1 MNKWPVVPKLGN
13 KEPSSGMWIVRV
25 ISLFSIISA
34 FALGWVS
41 LACAEVLTLPQ
52 GLRLARESS
61 RLIKINQE
69 QEKISEG
76 DTLIAKSALLPSI
89 NASANQTFY
98 AKQPFAVFGPF
109 TVPTMEK
116 NFPSY
121 SLSIQQLLYD
131 FGVTISRYRSSKAI
145 LETKKIDT
153 VRIRNFVSLDFALV
167 YFDLLE
173 SEKLMLVGESEVR
186 TLEAHLR
193 DAKNMY
199 ENGVITKNDL
209 LQAEVRL
216 SDARQKVLN
225 ARNLR
230 AVNASRLNTVLS
242 RPLNT
247 DVQVMDVEFTPSGYT
262 VFDRG
267 KAFESAVQ
275 ERPEVRIIVETMNA
289 LDLEE
294 KSRKA
299 EYYPRFFASASYDY
313 TDNRYLSPEANASL
327 ILGMSMNLF
336 SGGSTKA
343 ELLKTEYRRRQLLE
357 QKARIEDEVRL
368 EVEKNLLDLS
378 NARERMKVAKDAV
391 GQAEENLRINR
402 VRYEEGVGTATEVL
416 DAVTLLTTAETN
428 HYRALYD
435 FRRAEAS
442 VFYSMGKDL
451 VEIYQ

>member
-1 MNKWPVVPKLGN
+1 MKEGLVVPKCGG
-13 KEPSSGMWIVRV
+13 KG
-25 ISLFSIISA
+25 ISLKMWAVHFLSIISTLTPA
-34 FALGWVS
+34 FAS
-41 LACAEVLTLPQ
+41 LSCAEVLTLPQ
-52 GLRLARESS
+52 GLRLARENN

-69 QEKISEG
+69 QERISEG
-76 DTLIAKSALLPSI
+76 DTLIAKSALLPSL
-89 NASANQTFY
+89 NASAHMTFY
-98 AKQPFAVFGPF
+98 AHQPFAVFGPV
-109 TVPTMEK
+109 TVPTSEK

-131 FGVTISRYRSSKAI
+131 FGGTISRYRSSKAI
-145 LETKKIDT
+145 LETRKLDT

-173 SEKLMLVGESEVR
+173 AEKLVRVAESEVR

-193 DAKNMY
+193 DAKNLY
-199 ENGVITKNDL
+199 ENGVITRNDL

-216 SDARQKVLN
+216 SDARQKFLN
-225 ARNLR
+225 TANLR

-242 RPLNT
+242 RALNT
-247 DVQVMDVEFTPSGYT
+247 DVQVMDLELASAADAGP
-262 VFDRG
+262 DRQ
-267 KAFESAVQ
+267 KAFEVAVR
-275 ERPEVRIIVETMNA
+275 ERPEVRILDETMKA

-299 EYYPRFFASASYDY
+299 EYYPRFFAGASYDY
-313 TDNRYLSPEANASL
+313 VDNRYLLHEANASL
-327 ILGMSMNLF
+327 VLGMSLNLF

-343 ELLKTEYRRRQLLE
+343 ELLRAEYRRRQLLE

-378 NARERMKVAKDAV
+378 NARERMKVAKDAA

-428 HYRALYD
+428 RYRALYD

-442 VFYSMGKDL
+442 VFYSLGKDL
-451 VEIYQ
+451 VEVYK

>member
-1 MNKWPVVPKLGN
+1 MKKWSVVPQCGYKGSL
-13 KEPSSGMWIVRV
+13 PGMCAVHV
-25 ISLFSIISA
+25 ISLISA
-34 FALGWVS
+34 LTSVFVS
-41 LACAEVLTLPQ
+41 LSCAEVLTLPQ
-52 GLRLARESS
+52 GLRLAQENS

-69 QEKISEG
+69 QEKITEG
-76 DTLIAKSALLPSI
+76 DTLVAKSGLLPSL
-89 NASANQTFY
+89 NVSANQTFF
-98 AKQPFAVFGPF
+98 ARQPFAVFGTF
-109 TVPTMEK
+109 SVPTSER

-131 FGVTISRYRSSKAI
+131 FGGTISRYRSSKAI
-145 LETKKIDT
+145 LETRKIDT
-153 VRIRNFVSLDFALV
+153 VRVRNFVSLDFALV
-167 YFDLLE
+167 FFDLLE
-173 SEKLMLVGESEVR
+173 SEKLVLVAESEVK

-193 DAKNMY
+193 DAGSLY

-225 ARNLR
+225 TRNLR
-230 AVNASRLNTVLS
+230 AINASRLNTVLA

-247 DVQVMDVEFTPSGYT
+247 DVQVMDVEFAQSA
-262 VFDRG
+262 VLDRG
-267 KAFESAVQ
+267 KAFEAAVQ

-299 EYYPRFFASASYDY
+299 EYYPTFFASASYDY
-313 TDNRYLSPEANASL
+313 TDNRYLLHEANASL
-327 ILGMSMNLF
+327 VLGMSLNLF

-343 ELLKTEYRRRQLLE
+343 ELIKTEYRRRQLLE
-357 QKARIEDEVRL
+357 QRARIEDEVRL

-378 NARERMKVAKDAV
+378 NARERIKVAKDAV
-391 GQAEENLRINR
+391 GQAEENLRINK

-416 DAVTLLTTAETN
+416 DAVTLLTTSETN
-428 HYRALYD
+428 RYRALYD

-451 VEIYQ
+451 AEVYQ

>member
-1 MNKWPVVPKLGN
+1 MKKWLVPKRGYKGL
-13 KEPSSGMWIVRV
+13 SLRMWAVHLISV
-25 ISLFSIISA
+25 ISTLTSVF
-34 FALGWVS
+34 VS
-41 LACAEVLTLPQ
+41 LSCAEVLTLPQ
-52 GLRLARESS
+52 GLRLAQESS
-61 RLIKINQE
+61 RMIKINQE

-76 DTLIAKSALLPSI
+76 DTLIAKASLLPSV
-89 NASANQTFY
+89 NASANQTLF
-98 AKQPFAVFGPF
+98 ARQPFAVFGSF
-109 TVPTMEK
+109 TVPTSEK

-131 FGVTISRYRSSKAI
+131 FGGTISRYRSSKAI
-145 LETKKIDT
+145 LESKKLDT
-153 VRIRNFVSLDFALV
+153 LRVRNFVSLDFALV

-173 SEKLMLVGESEVR
+173 SEKLVCVAESEVR

-193 DAKNMY
+193 DAKNLY

-216 SDARQKVLN
+216 SDARQKLLN
-225 ARNLR
+225 TRNLR
-230 AVNASRLNTVLS
+230 AINTSRLNTVLS
-242 RPLNT
+242 RSLNT
-247 DVQVMDVEFTPSGYT
+247 DVQVMDLELAASGY
-262 VFDRG
+262 VVLDRQE
-267 KAFESAVQ
+267 AFEVAVQ
-275 ERPEVRIIVETMNA
+275 ERPEVRILDETMKA

-299 EYYPRFFASASYDY
+299 EYYPRFFAGASYDY
-313 TDNRYLSPEANASL
+313 VDNRYLSPEANASL
-327 ILGMSMNLF
+327 VLGMSLNLF

-343 ELLKTEYRRRQLLE
+343 ELLRTEYRRRQLLE

-442 VFYSMGKDL
+442 AFYSMGKDL
-451 VEIYQ
+451 VEVYK

>member
-1 MNKWPVVPKLGN
+1 MKKRLSVPKRRN
-13 KEPSSGMWIVRV
+13 KGLSLRMWTVHLISIV
-25 ISLFSIISA
+25 LALISA
-34 FALGWVS
+34 FVS
-41 LACAEVLTLPQ
+41 LSYAEVLTLPQ
-52 GLRLARESS
+52 GLRLAQEGS

-89 NASANQTFY
+89 NASANQTFF
-98 AKQPFAVFGPF
+98 ARQPYAVFGSF
-109 TVPTMEK
+109 TVPTSEK

-131 FGVTISRYRSSKAI
+131 FGGTISRYRSTKAI
-145 LETKKIDT
+145 LETRKLDT
-153 VRIRNFVSLDFALV
+153 VRVRNFVSLDFALV

-173 SEKLMLVGESEVR
+173 AEKLVRVAESEVR

-193 DAKNMY
+193 DAKNLY

-225 ARNLR
+225 TRNLR
-230 AVNASRLNTVLS
+230 AINASRLNTVLS
-242 RPLNT
+242 RSLNT
-247 DVQVMDVEFTPSGYT
+247 DVQVMDVELALSGYT
-262 VFDRG
+262 VLERG
-267 KAFESAVQ
+267 EAFEVAVQ
-275 ERPEVRIIVETMNA
+275 ERPEVRILDETMMA

-299 EYYPRFFASASYDY
+299 EYYPRFFAGASYDY
-313 TDNRYLSPEANASL
+313 ADNRYQLHEANASL
-327 ILGMSMNLF
+327 VLGMSLNLF
-336 SGGSTKA
+336 SGGSTRA
-343 ELLKTEYRRRQLLE
+343 ELIKTEYRRRQLLE

-442 VFYSMGKDL
+442 AFYSMGKDL
-451 VEIYQ
+451 VEVYK

>member
-1 MNKWPVVPKLGN
+1 
-13 KEPSSGMWIVRV
+13 
-25 ISLFSIISA
+25 
-34 FALGWVS
+34 
-41 LACAEVLTLPQ
+41 
-52 GLRLARESS
+52 
-61 RLIKINQE
+61 
-69 QEKISEG
+69 
-76 DTLIAKSALLPSI
+76 
-89 NASANQTFY
+89 
-98 AKQPFAVFGPF
+98 
-109 TVPTMEK
+109 VPTSEK

-131 FGVTISRYRSSKAI
+131 FGGTISRYRSSKAI
-145 LETKKIDT
+145 LETRKLDT
-153 VRIRNFVSLDFALV
+153 LRVRNFVSLDFALV

-173 SEKLMLVGESEVR
+173 SEKLVRVAESEVR

-193 DAKNMY
+193 DAKNLY

-216 SDARQKVLN
+216 SDARQKLLN
-225 ARNLR
+225 TRNLR
-230 AVNASRLNTVLS
+230 AINTSRLNTVLS
-242 RPLNT
+242 RSLNT
-247 DVQVMDVEFTPSGYT
+247 DVQVIDLELVAAGYAGL
-262 VFDRG
+262 DRRE
-267 KAFESAVQ
+267 AFEIAVQ
-275 ERPEVRIIVETMNA
+275 ERPEVRILDETMKA

-299 EYYPRFFASASYDY
+299 EYYPRFFAGASYDY
-313 TDNRYLSPEANASL
+313 VDNRYLSPEGNASL
-327 ILGMSMNLF
+327 VLGMSLNLF

-343 ELLKTEYRRRQLLE
+343 ELLRTEYRRRQLLE

-378 NARERMKVAKDAV
+378 NARERMNVTKDAV
-391 GQAEENLRINR
+391 GQAEENLRINK

-442 VFYSMGKDL
+442 AFYSMGRDL
-451 VEIYQ
+451 VEVYK

>member
-1 MNKWPVVPKLGN
+1 MTKWLDIQQHGYACL
-13 KEPSSGMWIVRV
+13 SLRMWAVHLI
-25 ISLFSIISA
+25 SIISI
-34 FALGWVS
+34 FTPVFVS
-41 LACAEVLTLPQ
+41 LSYAEVLTLPQ
-52 GLRLARESS
+52 GLRLAREGS

-76 DTLIAKSALLPSI
+76 DTLIARSALLPSL
-89 NASANQTFY
+89 NASANQTFF
-98 AKQPFAVFGPF
+98 AKQPFAVFGPV
-109 TVPTMEK
+109 TVPTSEK

-121 SLSIQQLLYD
+121 SLNIQQLLYD
-131 FGVTISRYRSSKAI
+131 FGGTISRYRSSKAI
-145 LETKKIDT
+145 LETRKLDT
-153 VRIRNFVSLDFALV
+153 VRMRNFVSLDFALV

-173 SEKLMLVGESEVR
+173 SEKLVLVAESEVR
-186 TLEAHLR
+186 TLESHLR
-193 DAKNMY
+193 DAKNLY

-225 ARNLR
+225 AKNLR
-230 AVNASRLNTVLS
+230 AINASRLNTVLS
-242 RPLNT
+242 RSLDT
-247 DVQVMDVEFTPSGYT
+247 EIQAMDVEFAQSGYT
-262 VFDRG
+262 VLDRG
-267 KAFESAVQ
+267 KAFEVAVQ

-289 LDLEE
+289 LNLEE

-299 EYYPRFFASASYDY
+299 EYYPTFFASASYDY
-313 TDNRYLSPEANASL
+313 TDNRYLLHEANASL
-327 ILGMSMNLF
+327 VLGMSLNLF
-336 SGGSTKA
+336 SGGSTRA
-343 ELLKTEYRRRQLLE
+343 ELIKTEYRRRQLLE
-357 QKARIEDEVRL
+357 QKARVEDEVRL

-378 NARERMKVAKDAV
+378 NARERMKVAEDAV
-391 GQAEENLRINR
+391 GQAEENLRINK

-451 VEIYQ
+451 VEVYR

>member
-1 MNKWPVVPKLGN
+1 MLPRMLVVHL
-13 KEPSSGMWIVRV
+13 
-25 ISLFSIISA
+25 ISILTTLSLA
-34 FALGWVS
+34 FVS
-41 LACAEVLTLPQ
+41 LSCAEVLTLPQ
-52 GLRLARESS
+52 GLRLAQEGS
-61 RLIKINQE
+61 RMIKINQE

-76 DTLIAKSALLPSI
+76 DSLIAKSALLPTI
-89 NASANQTFY
+89 NASANQTFF
-98 AKQPFAVFGPF
+98 AKQPFAVFGPV
-109 TVPTMEK
+109 TVPTSEK

-131 FGVTISRYRSSKAI
+131 FGGTISRFRSSKAI
-145 LETKKIDT
+145 LETRKLDT
-153 VRIRNFVSLDFALV
+153 IRVRNFVSLDFALV

-173 SEKLMLVGESEVR
+173 SEKLVLVAESEVR

-193 DAKNMY
+193 DAKNLY

-225 ARNLR
+225 TRNLG
-230 AVNASRLNTVLS
+230 AINASRLNTVLS
-242 RPLNT
+242 RSLNT
-247 DVQVMDVEFTPSGYT
+247 DVQVMDVEFAHSGYP
-262 VFDRG
+262 VLDRG
-267 KAFESAVQ
+267 KAFEVAVQ
-275 ERPEVRIIVETMNA
+275 VRPEVRIMVETMNA

-294 KSRKA
+294 TSRKA
-299 EYYPRFFASASYDY
+299 EYYPKFFAGASYDY
-313 TDNRYLSPEANASL
+313 VDNRYLLHEANASL
-327 ILGMSMNLF
+327 VLGMSLNLF
-336 SGGSTKA
+336 SGGSTRA
-343 ELLKTEYRRRQLLE
+343 ELIKTEYRRRQLLE

-391 GQAEENLRINR
+391 GQGEENLRINR

-416 DAVTLLTTAETN
+416 DAVTLLTTSETN

-442 VFYSMGKDL
+442 LFYSMGKDL
-451 VEIYQ
+451 VEVYQ

>member
-1 MNKWPVVPKLGN
+1 MLPRMLVVHL
-13 KEPSSGMWIVRV
+13 
-25 ISLFSIISA
+25 ISILTTLSLA
-34 FALGWVS
+34 FVS
-41 LACAEVLTLPQ
+41 LSCAEVLTLPQ
-52 GLRLARESS
+52 GLRLAQEGS
-61 RLIKINQE
+61 RMIKINQE

-76 DTLIAKSALLPSI
+76 DSLIAKSALLPTI
-89 NASANQTFY
+89 NASANQTFF
-98 AKQPFAVFGPF
+98 AKQPFAVFGPV
-109 TVPTMEK
+109 TVPTSEK

-131 FGVTISRYRSSKAI
+131 FGGTISRFRSSKAI
-145 LETKKIDT
+145 LETRKLDT
-153 VRIRNFVSLDFALV
+153 IRVRNFVSLDFALV

-173 SEKLMLVGESEVR
+173 SEKLVLVAESEVR

-193 DAKNMY
+193 DAKNLY

-225 ARNLR
+225 TRNLR
-230 AVNASRLNTVLS
+230 AINASRLNTVLS
-242 RPLNT
+242 RSLNT
-247 DVQVMDVEFTPSGYT
+247 DVQVMDVEFAHSGYP
-262 VFDRG
+262 VLDRG
-267 KAFESAVQ
+267 KAFEVAVQ
-275 ERPEVRIIVETMNA
+275 VRPEVRIMVETMNA

-294 KSRKA
+294 TSRKA
-299 EYYPRFFASASYDY
+299 EYYPKFFAGASYDY
-313 TDNRYLSPEANASL
+313 VDNRYLLHEANASL
-327 ILGMSMNLF
+327 VLGMSLNLF
-336 SGGSTKA
+336 SGGSTRA
-343 ELLKTEYRRRQLLE
+343 ELIKTEYRRRQLLE

-416 DAVTLLTTAETN
+416 DAVTLLTTSETN

-442 VFYSMGKDL
+442 LFYSMGKDL
-451 VEIYQ
+451 VEVYQ

>member
-1 MNKWPVVPKLGN
+1 MKKWSVVSKRGHTC
-13 KEPSSGMWIVRV
+13 
-25 ISLFSIISA
+25 ISPGILAVHLISILTALSSA
-34 FALGWVS
+34 FVS
-41 LACAEVLTLPQ
+41 LSCAEVLTLPQ
-52 GLRLARESS
+52 GLRLAREGSW
-61 RLIKINQE
+61 LIKINQE
-69 QEKISEG
+69 QEKISES
-76 DTLIAKSALLPSI
+76 DTLIAKSALLPTI
-89 NASANQTFY
+89 NASANQTFF
-98 AKQPFAVFGPF
+98 ARQPYAVFGSF
-109 TVPTMEK
+109 TVPTSEK

-131 FGVTISRYRSSKAI
+131 FGGTISRYRSSKAI

-153 VRIRNFVSLDFALV
+153 VRVRNFVSLDFALV

-173 SEKLMLVGESEVR
+173 SEKLVLVAESEVK

-193 DAKNMY
+193 DAKNLY

-209 LQAEVRL
+209 LQAEVKL
-216 SDARQKVLN
+216 SDSRQKLLN
-225 ARNLR
+225 TRNLR
-230 AVNASRLNTVLS
+230 AINASRLNTVLS

-247 DVQVMDVEFTPSGYT
+247 DVQVMDVEFTPSGYP
-262 VFDRG
+262 VVDRG
-267 KAFESAVQ
+267 KAFEIAVQ
-275 ERPEVRIIVETMNA
+275 VRPEVRIMVETMNA

-299 EYYPRFFASASYDY
+299 EYYPTFFASASYDY
-313 TDNRYLSPEANASL
+313 TDNRYLLHEANASL
-327 ILGMSMNLF
+327 ILGMSLNLF

-343 ELLKTEYRRRQLLE
+343 ELIKTEYKRRQLLE
-357 QKARIEDEVRL
+357 QKARVEDEVRL

-442 VFYSMGKDL
+442 AFYSMGKDL
-451 VEIYQ
+451 VEVYQ